1 MALDYVSSLSF
12 ARRAIAAGLVSIC
25 LTPAAGRAQSAPPPV
40 HHQTQPREAAA
51 AQAGKLGFSA
61 ASVRPNNSGGRPG
74 GIRPLPNGRLTA
86 TNVTLRELILRAYG
100 LHDSQ
105 LIGGPAW
112 VASDRFD
119 VLANTETPP
128 PGGISDVMVMLRD
141 LMAERFA
148 LRTRSDKRMLAT
160 YVMLPAHSDRKPG
173 PQLRVSTIDCSL
185 NLASAVPNTA
195 PADAQ
200 GWPPCGLALVR
211 TTVGKVRTRVEGKH
225 SAVTM
230 QDFAA
235 SFQTTAGRPLI
246 DRTGFVG
253 KFDVEYAFSV
263 ENPIAGAAATTQIS
277 DLPDMFTAFREQ
289 LGLRL
294 DAQENPVDVL
304 VIDTVEQPTAN

>member
-1 MALDYVSSLSF
+1 VPDQA
-12 ARRAIAAGLVSIC
+12 
-25 LTPAAGRAQSAPPPV
+25 
-40 HHQTQPREAAA
+40 QPRGAAAA

-61 ASVRPNNSGGRPG
+61 ASVRPNKSAGRPG
-74 GIRPLPNGRLTA
+74 GIRPLANGRLTA
-86 TNVTLRELILRAYG
+86 TNVTLRELVLRAYG

-105 LIGGPAW
+105 LVGGPAW

-119 VLANTETPP
+119 VVANTEIPP
-128 PGGISDVMVMLRD
+128 ADGVSDVMAMLRN
-141 LMAERFA
+141 LLEERFS
-148 LRTRSDKRMLAT
+148 LRTRIEKRTLAT
-160 YVMLPAHSDRKPG
+160 YAMMPAHSDRRPG
-173 PQLRVSTIDCSL
+173 PQLRVSTVDCAI
-185 NLASAVPNTA
+185 NPVPAAPKTA
-195 PADAQ
+195 PVNAQ

-230 QDFAA
+230 QDLAA
-235 SFQTTAGRPLI
+235 NFQTTAGRPVL

-263 ENPIAGAAATTQIS
+263 ENPTAGATATTQLS

-294 DAQENPVDVL
+294 DAQENAVCPL
-304 VIDTVEQPTAN
+304 T